1 MASASS
7 EQRLIEAGKAVLFEE
22 GFSGLT
28 LRKVAARAKVN
39 LGMFNYLFKDK
50 DDFIRKVAQ
59 EAYDEFYG
67 SLQLGALSQKDPML
81 ALREAALVLAR
92 FVRDH
97 RQAIGSLMRDLNAG
111 HPEALRF
118 ARKNIPRHGI
128 FLSTLVKRCRSQ
140 KRIKDLPLAT
150 LMTFMAGAV
159 LAPNQAFGLVERM
172 SQGMPMLKALLP
184 VVRRD
189 VLSDKAIEARLD
201 LAFAAILK
209 ERKR

>member
-97 RQAIGSLMRDLNAG
+97 RQAIGSLMHDLNAG